1 MQCKVCHVFGHQENR
16 CIKKPKLK
24 EVWKAKVVET
34 GKIQEGKKV
43 VETDVVVPTI
53 ASEVV
58 VGVGE
63 KTDGHNKFQGLEM
76 LEIEKVGKK
85 NNPCQFSFCKDKGG

>member
-1 MQCKVCHVFGHQENR
+1 MQSKVCHEFRHQENR

-24 EVWKAKVVET
+24 QVWKAEEVET

-43 VETDVVVPTI
+43 VETNVVVPTI

-58 VGVGE
+58 GRGGE

-76 LEIEKVGKK
+76 LEIEQAGKENLTHVNFQSEK
-85 NNPCQFSFCKDKGG
+85 NRG